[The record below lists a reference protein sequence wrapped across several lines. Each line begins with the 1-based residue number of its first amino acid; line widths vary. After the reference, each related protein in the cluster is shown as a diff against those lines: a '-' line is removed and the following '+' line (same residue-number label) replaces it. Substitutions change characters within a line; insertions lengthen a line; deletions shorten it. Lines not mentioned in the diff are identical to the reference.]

1 MSARAR
7 AVAQQ
12 FSALVALPEGLGSI
26 SSTHMAALN
35 CCNSQAHGYFTLFW
49 TLSTRQACRKNTTH
63 GYKVHF
69 KNIQSAWHRDVWLGK
84 MVLVMDKGEH
94 EPPIER
100 NDLTLYQD
108 GMEGQVICERPVR
121 KQEMY

>member
-1 MSARAR
+1 
-7 AVAQQ
+7 
-12 FSALVALPEGLGSI
+12 
-26 SSTHMAALN
+26 
-35 CCNSQAHGYFTLFW
+35 
-49 TLSTRQACRKNTTH
+49 
-63 GYKVHF
+63 
-69 KNIQSAWHRDVWLGK
+69 